1 MNLFENIVFSIII
14 LLFPV
19 LCYLFYIVSDK
30 NINEKKRYYVF
41 NFILLSIFYIV
52 TKFNFNSI
60 YKFLLL
66 SIPIFISFKKNLL
79 LTKYLLLSS
88 ILLLANGKSILPFI
102 VLELL
107 FIYIFNKNNEVKK
120 YILIMII
127 GMLIYTLLFDLSNI
141 VLNCTFMV
149 LFGLLSNIIT
159 YTIIKG
165 EDVIDYH
172 IEYNDLKKENEIR
185 RSLFKISHEIK
196 NPLAVLKAYIDIF
209 DYNDIEKTKRYI
221 KIISGEIDKM
231 LLLLQDF
238 LLVNKD
244 NINFDIMD
252 VNLLLEELANS
263 LFDLHKLKVELN
275 IEDEEIYINGD
286 FNRLTQVLTNMVKN
300 SYEANASKVS
310 IKSYLNQHNVIIE
323 VIDNGEGISKSLS
336 SKIFEPFFTTKKD
349 GTGLGVPL
357 SNEIVEAHG
366 GTLVYLDNKDKGTIA
381 KISLPIMDY

>member
-1 MNLFENIVFSIII
+1 MNLFENIVFSFII

-30 NINEKKRYYVF
+30 NINEKKRHYVF
-41 NFILLSIFYIV
+41 DFILLSIFYVV

-107 FIYIFNKNNEVKK
+107 FIYLFNKNNEVKK

-141 VLNCTFMV
+141 IFNCIFMII
-149 LFGLLSNIIT
+149 FSLLSNIIT

-209 DYNDIEKTKRYI
+209 DYNDKEKTKRYI

-252 VNLLLEELANS
+252 VNLLLEELSKS

-275 IEDEEIYINGD
+275 IDDEEIYINGD
-286 FNRLTQVLTNMVKN
+286 YNRLTQVLTNMVKN

-323 VIDNGEGISKSLS
+323 VIDNGEGIGKSLS

>member
-1 MNLFENIVFSIII
+1 MNLFENIVFSFII

-30 NINEKKRYYVF
+30 NINEKKRHYVF
-41 NFILLSIFYIV
+41 DFILLSIFYVV

-107 FIYIFNKNNEVKK
+107 FIYLFNKNNEVKK

-141 VLNCTFMV
+141 IFNCIFMII
-149 LFGLLSNIIT
+149 FSLLSNIIT

-209 DYNDIEKTKRYI
+209 DYNDKEKTKRYI

-252 VNLLLEELANS
+252 VNLLLEELSKS

-275 IEDEEIYINGD
+275 IDDEEIYINGD
-286 FNRLTQVLTNMVKN
+286 YNRLTQVLTNMVKN

>member
-88 ILLLANGKSILPFI
+88 IFLLANGKSILPFI
-102 VLELL
+102 VIEIL
-107 FIYIFNKNNEVKK
+107 FIYLFNKKNEVKK

-127 GMLIYTLLFDLSNI
+127 GMFIYTLLFDLSNI

-221 KIISGEIDKM
+221 KIISVEIDKM

-252 VNLLLEELANS
+252 VNLLLEELSNS